1 MKFRELRRV
10 QAEPGMTALIDTVFL
25 LLLFFALSS
34 SFVMQ
39 PGINVNLPRTVS
51 SETPVRKDLVVIIA
65 RDRRIF
71 LNNDEVA
78 FDALWG
84 RLLEELRA
92 QPEGTLILRADRD
105 VPHGDVV
112 RVMDVA
118 KQAGAAR
125 IAIATEPARRPGEAP
140 PGRPAAG
147 TPGR

>member
-10 QAEPGMTALIDTVFL
+10 QSVPDTTPLIDTIFL

-34 SFVMQ
+34 SFVLQ
-39 PGINVNLPRTVS
+39 SGINVNLPRTVS
-51 SETPVRKDLVVIIA
+51 AETPARKDLVVVIA
-65 RDRRIF
+65 RDGRVF

-78 FDALWG
+78 LDSLWG

-92 QPEGTLILRADRD
+92 QPEGVLIIRADQD
-105 VPHGDVV
+105 VSHGAVV

-125 IAIATEPARRPGEAP
+125 IAIATEPVRRAEAPASGRRPE
-140 PGRPAAG
+140 
-147 TPGR
+147 TPGK

>member
-25 LLLFFALSS
+25 LLLFFALGS
-34 SFVMQ
+34 SFVLQ
-39 PGINVNLPRTVS
+39 TGINVNLPRTVS
-51 SETPVRKDLVVIIA
+51 AETPVRKDLVVIIA
-65 RDRRIF
+65 RDGRVF

-105 VPHGDVV
+105 VPHGEVV

-118 KQAGAAR
+118 KQAGASR
-125 IAIATEPARRPGEAP
+125 IAIATEPAR
-140 PGRPAAG
+140 PAAG
-147 TPGR
+147 EKPER